1 MAETMVDDDS
11 GVAVEMGRAGKAL
24 LWVCKLAAA
33 IGGLLFVV
41 LVVVSVISI
50 VGRKLFSAPVPGD
63 MEILQLVAAAA
74 AANFFAYCHLI
85 HGDLKVD
92 LFTAALPR
100 RWIHLLETLGSLAVA
115 AFGAILAWR
124 IGAGAASTLE
134 SGETSAILAWQ
145 VGWFQAAM
153 VPGFA
158 LLALSG
164 LYLAGRNLSACLS
177 SQGEG
182 K

>member
-1 MAETMVDDDS
+1 MAETMGEDES
-11 GVAVEMGRAGKAL
+11 GVAVVMGPVGRVL
-24 LWVCKLAAA
+24 LWVSKLAAA
-33 IGGLLFVV
+33 VGGLMFVV
-41 LVVVSVISI
+41 LVVVSLVSI

-100 RWIHLLETLGSLAVA
+100 RWIHTLEALASLAVA

-124 IGAGAASTLE
+124 IGAGAASTLDA
-134 SGETSAILAWQ
+134 GETSAILAWP

-153 VPGFA
+153 VPGFI

-164 LYLAGRNLSACLS
+164 LYLSGRNLAACFGRNG
-177 SQGEG
+177 Q
-182 K
+182 